1 MKNKYK
7 VLVGLLVIS
16 LAINVSILYNF
27 NDDINLLEDFYINE
41 TREEY
46 FESIRI
52 PDIYQKDVKLFGF
65 EENVQVKND
74 FSPWKNELLQI
85 RKNQNIGDG
94 LIFKTKER

>member
-16 LAINVSILYNF
+16 LAINVSMLYNF

-41 TREEY
+41 TREEN

-74 FSPWKNELLQI
+74 FSPWKNELLQKFQAI
-85 RKNQNIGDG
+85 
-94 LIFKTKER
+94 LIIT

>member
-41 TREEY
+41 TREEN

-65 EENVQVKND
+65 EENVQVKMIFHHGKMN
-74 FSPWKNELLQI
+74 FYKNFKSI
-85 RKNQNIGDG
+85 KIF
-94 LIFKTKER
+94 LILTI